1 MAESHAI
8 KSAFNS
14 PADQFSGKGI
24 RPVIFD
30 LISPDGLTSLLP
42 DNLKLVLHVNPTS
55 ISISYTR
62 QSESIQTLGGFI
74 EQHWGNQPTSIDIQ
88 GSTGGFMRAYTG
100 VTSVTGLGPSNER
113 LPDSIKGIDLGGSRR
128 DTIAYDKFLDLLALF
143 HNNGAIYAKNG
154 QIAFQGYVKLSFDG
168 SDYYG
173 WFENFSVTESADKPY
188 SLEYST
194 SFQVFREEHR
204 RTLNVGGQGR

>member
-1 MAESHAI
+1 MAESYAI

-14 PADQFSGKGI
+14 PDDQYSGKGI

-30 LISPDGLTSLLP
+30 LISPDGQTSMLP
-42 DNLKLVLHVNPTS
+42 DNLKLVLHVNPSS

-62 QSESIQTLGGFI
+62 QSEAIQTLGGFI

-88 GSTGGFMRAYTG
+88 GSTGGFMRTLTG
-100 VTSVTGLGPSNER
+100 ITSVTGLGPSNAR
-113 LPDSIKGIDLGGSRR
+113 LPNSIQGIDLGGSRR

-188 SLEYST
+188 SFEYST